1 MNSLHLGLFCNP
13 ECLMDLLKE
22 YFRKDLSFWKVDG
35 SRGTG
40 SKCEATLKILQI
52 MFQRLHLSL
61 QLTCNDSPCTDANF
75 TNTLFLGTLDHRA
88 RVLSISSLKDNSLGA
103 FVKSEKG
110 KSLSSQSLTNI
121 ISGASCDAKNWSNQ

>member
-35 SRGTG
+35 SRGTE

-52 MFQRLHLSL
+52 MFHVGIAINQQYSIY
-61 QLTCNDSPCTDANF
+61 TDANLNL
-75 TNTLFLGTLDHRA
+75 NTPFLGTLDNRA
-88 RVLSISSLKDNSLGA
+88 RLLAISSLKDISLGA

-110 KSLSSQSLTNI
+110 RSLSQSLTDI
-121 ISGASCDAKNWSNQ
+121 RILEF